1 VTVLLLGF
9 ASLAL
14 VATNLKLSV
23 TVNVTVVSR

>member
-9 ASLAL
+9 ASLAF